1 MTFEERTISMEEIYK
16 GRIITVQKHNVTLPN
31 GHTTTREVVKHPGAV
46 AILAIHED
54 KVLLIRQFRKAMEEV
69 LIEIPAGKVEPG
81 ERRDD
86 TARRELEEETGYT
99 SDHLTHVYDFYVSPG
114 FCDELISLYVTDQL
128 IPSTELTADEDEFV
142 EEMWVPVDE
151 VNHLLLSGQAKD
163 AKTILALQYLLLNYN
178 NSK

>member
-1 MTFEERTISMEEIYK
+1 M
-16 GRIITVQKHNVTLPN
+16 
-31 GHTTTREVVKHPGAV
+31 
-46 AILAIHED
+46 
-54 KVLLIRQFRKAMEEV
+54 
-69 LIEIPAGKVEPG
+69 
-81 ERRDD
+81 
-86 TARRELEEETGYT
+86 
-99 SDHLTHVYDFYVSPG
+99 THVYDFYVSPG